1 MGNWSRSINEHGE
14 YDYDWSQD
22 EADAVVYQH
31 EGKWKLSYSMGY
43 DEEWQQQDL
52 PNATSSDSAIKQ
64 ADPILW
70 TKFYDHIEKDQSVKQ
85 EPLNAWTSTP
95 RGNGVEYQRQ
105 VSTDVHAVTWQRSD
119 GAWLLHVNDG
129 TQLGFREHVIVDEPD
144 VEKALGH
151 ADALIANP
159 HYRPP
164 QFLGLAGAEMDD
176 QFEAM
181 KAARTQE
188 LVDAFKNGLLQIA
201 DADDLYDLLGG
212 RIEAVSTHGSP
223 SGPYLA
229 HRSMAPDPDCEV
241 CEEVDVRP
249 DNLADLVAGYER
261 ELAQKPIQIG
271 TEDLRNI
278 VDLANEI
285 QNRTPAEQASLDRLK
300 QSLDQTLGSGPGWSR

>member
-70 TKFYDHIEKDQSVKQ
+70 TKFYDRIEKDQSVKQ
-85 EPLNAWTSTP
+85 EPLDAWTSAP

-105 VSTDVHAVTWQRSD
+105 VSADVHAVTWQRSD

-159 HYRPP
+159 NYRPP
-164 QFLGLAGAEMDD
+164 QFLGLADGDLDE
-176 QFEAM
+176 QV
-181 KAARTQE
+181 KASRDIGCE
-188 LVDAFKNGLLQIA
+188 HYEEPRILPVIE
-201 DADDLYDLLGG
+201 DDLRTVVG
-212 RIEAVSTHGSP
+212 I
-223 SGPYLA
+223 
-229 HRSMAPDPDCEV
+229 
-241 CEEVDVRP
+241 
-249 DNLADLVAGYER
+249 AGTV
-261 ELAQKPIQIG
+261 K
-271 TEDLRNI
+271 
-278 VDLANEI
+278 DLA
-285 QNRTPAEQASLDRLK
+285 PLEQAKLDRLQ
-300 QSLDQTLGSGPGWSR
+300 QSLDQSLGGGPGWSVD